1 MFVYSAKKVRIK
13 RVKILFKS
21 KYTVSTDI
29 TTKILK
35 EGELER
41 QNTKKRYITPE
52 NKNCI
57 HLTVTF
63 KGIRLSYASNK
74 QRKKNELKSN
84 SGMNRNIV

>member
-41 QNTKKRYITPE
+41 QNTKKKIHHARKQELHPLNRYI
-52 NKNCI
+52 
-57 HLTVTF
+57 
-63 KGIRLSYASNK
+63 
-74 QRKKNELKSN
+74 
-84 SGMNRNIV
+84 